1 MKPIVRL
8 FTTCSP
14 PLLVSGN
21 SIRNS
26 FKKGISV
33 SFAFFASSV
42 LAVAQLTVPE
52 GFVAEK
58 IYDVPN
64 KEQGSW
70 ISLAA
75 DQKGHI
81 YAGSEKHGLYRF
93 KIPAPA
99 STVTD
104 VQPAFGFKAKPLGVQ
119 GLLWAFDS
127 LYVMI
132 NNRKG
137 QSGLFRATDGNGDG
151 KLDDMR
157 QIISM
162 RGGGGHGLHAI
173 IPSPDGKTLTINA
186 GNMGGLPKKIDDS
199 RVPLVWGEDLLLP
212 RLPDANG
219 HASTTMAPG
228 GWIARINPDGSNFE
242 LIATGFRNEYD
253 VTYDRLGEL
262 FTFDADME
270 FDMGTP
276 WYRPTRVCHVVSGG
290 EYGWRNGSGK
300 WPAYFPDSLPAT
312 LDIGPSSPT
321 GVLHGTDA
329 RFPTRYRKAMFIC
342 DWSYGQI
349 YAIHLTPK
357 GASYTAEPEVFCSG
371 RPFAVVDAIIAPDGA
386 MYAVTG
392 GRNIKS
398 AVWRIRY
405 TGTAQTAPPDITAPT
420 SEAKLRRQLE
430 TLHRP
435 NEGAI
440 ANAWPHLS
448 HPDRFVRFAARI
460 AIEHQPVSQWQSKVF
475 SETDPRRLILGAI
488 ALARHADE
496 SVGGKLIIKLCSI
509 DFAKL
514 ETDAKLDHLRALSL
528 VQVRL
533 GRNARVGQYL
543 KPHFPNAEDLVNREL
558 ARLLIAADE
567 PSAVPTAVKLMTT
580 LRDEHEFRS
589 EEMLK
594 KDQHGQYGKVILAI
608 KQTPPPTSQMHYAM
622 LLRNAKSGWTGDLRA
637 QYGAWLT
644 NAQNQVGGRS
654 YVGFIKNIR
663 RDAIAGLSLA
673 EKVAF
678 AYKPGEKLSALPQP
692 KGPGRNWTISEIE
705 GLTKAPLTGRSFA
718 DGEKMYAATL
728 CASCHQFKGEGG
740 AIGPDLTQLGTRF
753 GYKDIAEAIIE
764 PSKVISD
771 QYDSKFLNLKN
782 GKVISGRI
790 MKVDKKHYLVSSNPF
805 QPEKLDRVAKKSV
818 ASIKSSPVS
827 LMPPALI
834 NSLNKEELLDLLAY
848 LTSEGNPTGPAFK

>member
-1 MKPIVRL
+1 MKPIAHL
-8 FTTCSP
+8 FTTH
-14 PLLVSGN
+14 LVSRT

-26 FKKGISV
+26 FKKGISG
-33 SFAFFASSV
+33 SFAFFAWSV
-42 LAVAQLTVPE
+42 LAAAQLTVPE

-75 DQKGHI
+75 DHKGHI

-99 STVTD
+99 ATVTD

-137 QSGLFRATDGNGDG
+137 KSGLFLATDGNGDG
-151 KLDDMR
+151 KLDAMR

-162 RGGGGHGLHAI
+162 RGGSGHGLHAI

-329 RFPTRYRKAMFIC
+329 RFPTRYRQAMFIC

-392 GRNIKS
+392 GRNIQS

-405 TGTAQTAPPDITAPT
+405 AGTAETAPPDIPAPT

-460 AIEHQPVSQWQSKVF
+460 AIEHQPVSQWQTKVF
-475 SETDPRRLILGAI
+475 SETDPQRVILGAI
-488 ALARHADE
+488 ALARHGDP
-496 SVGGKLIIKLCSI
+496 SLGDKLISKLCSI

-514 ETDAKLDHLRALSL
+514 GTATKLDLLRALSL
-528 VQVRL
+528 GQVRL

-543 KPHFPNAEDLVNREL
+543 KPHFPDADDMVNREL
-558 ARLLIAADE
+558 ARLLIAAGE

-594 KDQHGQYGKVILAI
+594 KDQHGNYGKAVLAM
-608 KQTPPPTSQMHYAM
+608 KKTPPPTSQMHYAM
-622 LLRNAKSGWTGDLRA
+622 MLRNAKSGWTGELRS

-644 NAQNQVGGRS
+644 NAQKQVGGRS
-654 YVGFIKNIR
+654 YVGFIKRIR
-663 RDAIAGLSLA
+663 RDAIAALAPA

-678 AYKPGEKLSALPQP
+678 AYKPGEKPSALPQP
-692 KGPGRNWTISEIE
+692 KGPGRNWTIHEIE
-705 GLTKAPLTGRSFA
+705 ALTKAPLTGRSFA
-718 DGEKMYAATL
+718 NGEKMYAATL

-782 GKVISGRI
+782 GDVIIGRI
-790 MKVDKKHYLVSSNPF
+790 MQEDKKFYMISSNPF
-805 QPEKLDRVAKKSV
+805 LPDLLDKIAKNSV

-834 NSLNKEELLDLLAY
+834 NSLNKDELLDLLAY
-848 LTSEGNPTGPAFK
+848 LTSGGNPTAPAFK

>member
-1 MKPIVRL
+1 MAHL
-8 FTTCSP
+8 FTTH
-14 PLLVSGN
+14 LVSRTSTPSN
-21 SIRNS
+21 
-26 FKKGISV
+26 FKKGISG

-42 LAVAQLTVPE
+42 LAAAQLTVPE

-99 STVTD
+99 TTVTD
-104 VQPAFGFKAKPLGVQ
+104 VQPAFGFDAKPLGVQ
-119 GLLWAFDS
+119 GMLWAFNS
-127 LYVMI
+127 LYVMS
-132 NNRKG
+132 NDRKG

-151 KLDDMR
+151 KLDAMR
-157 QIISM
+157 QIIAM

-186 GNMGGLPKKIDDS
+186 GNMGGLPETIDDS
-199 RVPLVWGEDLLLP
+199 RVPRIWDEDLLLP

-219 HASTTMAPG
+219 HASTVMAPG

-253 VTYDRLGEL
+253 VTYDRHGEL

-270 FDMGTP
+270 HDMGTP

-312 LDIGPSSPT
+312 LNIGPSSPT
-321 GVLHGTDA
+321 AVLCGTDA
-329 RFPTRYRKAMFIC
+329 RFPTRYRQAMFIC

-349 YAIHLTPK
+349 YAIHLTSK
-357 GASYTAEPEVFCSG
+357 GASYTARPEVFCSG

-392 GRNIKS
+392 GRNIQS

-405 TGTAQTAPPDITAPT
+405 TGTAETALPGIAAPT

-448 HPDRFVRFAARI
+448 HPDRFIRFAARI

-475 SETDPRRLILGAI
+475 SETDPQRVILGSI
-488 ALARHADE
+488 ALARHGDQ
-496 SVGGKLIIKLCSI
+496 SVGDKLISKLCSI

-514 ETDAKLDHLRALSL
+514 ETATKLDLLRALSL
-528 VQVRL
+528 GQVRL

-543 KPHFPNAEDLVNREL
+543 KPHFPDADDMVNREL
-558 ARLLIAADE
+558 ARLLIAAGE

-594 KDQHGQYGKVILAI
+594 KDQHGNYGKAVLAM
-608 KQTPPPTSQMHYAM
+608 KKTPPPTSQMHYAM
-622 LLRNAKSGWTGDLRA
+622 MLRNAKSGWTGELRS

-644 NAQNQVGGRS
+644 NAQKQVGGRS
-654 YVGFIKNIR
+654 YVGFIKRIR
-663 RDAIAGLSLA
+663 RDAIAALAPA

-678 AYKPGEKLSALPQP
+678 AYKPGEKPSALPQP
-692 KGPGRNWTISEIE
+692 KGPGRNWTIHEIE
-705 GLTKAPLTGRSFA
+705 ALTKAPLTGRSFA
-718 DGEKMYAATL
+718 NGEKMYAATL

-782 GKVISGRI
+782 GDVIIGRI
-790 MKVDKKHYLVSSNPF
+790 MQEDKKFYMVSSNPF
-805 QPEKLDRVAKKSV
+805 LPDLLDKIAKNSV

-834 NSLNKEELLDLLAY
+834 NSLNKDELLDLLAY
-848 LTSEGNPTGPAFK
+848 LTSGGNPTGPAFK